1 MHQASGVVSAQLG
14 VSVSE
19 ALVRL
24 GAYAFGNDRTL
35 TEVARDVV
43 SRKLRF
49 DAARWEEGHGA

>member
-1 MHQASGVVSAQLG
+1 MVSAQLG

-35 TEVARDVV
+35 TEVAKDVV
-43 SRKLRF
+43 GRGLRSN
-49 DAARWEEGHGA
+49 AAPWEEGHGT